1 MKNQTYNADTIKD
14 IREKAKLGRYLIRG
28 CGANRAMTSW
38 DDLVFLPAQ
47 LSRLAIDSYREPIDS
62 RTVLGIRFASQ
73 PLEMEAPVMI
83 AGMSYGA
90 LSKNAKLALGRAA
103 TKLGIADNTGEGGM
117 MPEHRE
123 VASKLIYQCLPARY
137 GFSLSN
143 LLKADAVELMIGQGA
158 KPGMGG
164 HLLAEK
170 VTEEIAAMRTIPVGI
185 DLRSP
190 TRHPDIFGG
199 DDLRFKVEELREAT
213 NYQVPIGIKVAAG
226 RVKDD
231 VKLAAKAGAEFIAID
246 GIQGGTGAAPEVM
259 MEHMGIPSLAAV
271 VAAVDALE
279 ELDLV
284 GVIHLIIMGGI
295 RNGADAAKALALGAD
310 AVAIGSAAL
319 IAMGCTVCQKCHTD
333 TCLQGITTHDPELSA
348 KLDVEEAAEKVYN
361 FIKSVIMEIGMI
373 TRACGKINVHNLER
387 EDLRALTMN
396 ASTITGI
403 PLVGQ

>member
-1 MKNQTYNADTIKD
+1 MKSQTYDADTIKD

-28 CGANRAMTSW
+28 CGTSRKVPSW
-38 DDLVFLPAQ
+38 DELVFLPAQ
-47 LSRLAIDSYREPIDS
+47 LSRLAIDSYREPVDS
-62 RTVLGIRFASQ
+62 RTVLGTRFAHQ
-73 PLEMEAPVMI
+73 PLEMAAPVMI

-90 LSKNAKLALGRAA
+90 LSKETKLALARAS
-103 TKLGIADNTGEGGM
+103 TRLGIADNTGEGGM
-117 MPEHRE
+117 IPEQRE

-164 HLLAEK
+164 HLMAEK
-170 VTEEIAAMRTIPVGI
+170 VTAEIAAMRTIPIGI

-213 NYQVPIGIKVAAG
+213 NYRVPIGIKVAAG
-226 RVKDD
+226 RVRDD
-231 VKLAAKAGAEFIAID
+231 VKLAAKAGADIIAID
-246 GIQGGTGAAPEVM
+246 GIQGGTGAAPEVLI
-259 MEHMGIPSLAAV
+259 EHMGIPSMAAV

-284 GVIHLIIMGGI
+284 GVIHLVIMGGI

-319 IAMGCTVCQKCHTD
+319 IAMGCTVCQKCHTG
-333 TCLQGITTHDPELSA
+333 TCPQGINTQDPELRA
-348 KLDVEEAAEKVYN
+348 KLNVEEAAEKVTN
-361 FIKSVIMEIGMI
+361 FIRSVITEIEMI
-373 TRACGKINVHNLER
+373 SRVCGKVNVHNLER
-387 EDLRALTMN
+387 EDLRALTME
-396 ASTITGI
+396 ASAITGI
-403 PLVGQ
+403 PLVGH